1 MMEQNKPTPRDIFA
15 AQKVEPEPKKERQ
28 RIRRHRRATYISR
41 QDEGK
46 DNPFAIPGGGS
57 VEMPPETQDEI
68 DESNDKRLQNDI
80 PPHFGKL

>member
-1 MMEQNKPTPRDIFA
+1 MEQNKPTPRDIFA
-15 AQKVEPEPKKERQ
+15 TQKAQPEPRRERQ
-28 RIRRHRRATYISR
+28 RIRRHRRATYISQ

-57 VEMPPETQDEI
+57 LEAPPETPDEI
-68 DESNDKRLQNDI
+68 DETNDKRLKADI